1 MLLAWK
7 KNNAHVTNMFK
18 KKSSWEILIFW
29 VEVGKDVE
37 VLLVNCF
44 QSPTLKIHDKIVSL
58 VHQIIDFIPDFVCCC
73 TNLTCGSVKWA
84 YENLSRLN
92 KFLVLV
98 LLSPVNASM
107 HVVIHMSLQN
117 LSFVSQSLSLV
128 SLAKATCNVKLC
140 NKLSSKLLDAMMKI
154 AEYILCFSA
163 EPSPGTSQMKTFR
176 DTKESFINI
185 WWLNCN
191 AAMIMRAVFSVEK
204 HWGCLLLMPLN

>member
-1 MLLAWK
+1 MADVVGLE
-7 KNNAHVTNMFK
+7 KNKAHVTNMLK
-18 KKSSWEILIFW
+18 KKSSREILIFW
-29 VEVGKDVE
+29 VDVGKDVE

-44 QSPTLKIHDKIVSL
+44 QSPTLIHDKIVSL
-58 VHQIIDFIPDFVCCC
+58 VHQIIDFIPDFICGC
-73 TNLTCGSVKWA
+73 TNLICGSVKWA

-98 LLSPVNASM
+98 LLSPVNASI
-107 HVVIHMSLQN
+107 HVVIHMSL
-117 LSFVSQSLSLV
+117 QSLSLV

-154 AEYILCFSA
+154 AEYILCFRA

-176 DTKESFINI
+176 DTKESFISF

-191 AAMIMRAVFSVEK
+191 AAIIMRAVFSVEK
-204 HWGCLLLMPLN
+204 HWGCLLLPLY

>member
-58 VHQIIDFIPDFVCCC
+58 IHQIINFIPDFICCC
-73 TNLTCGSVKWA
+73 TNLTCRSVKWA
-84 YENLSRLN
+84 SESLSRLN

-107 HVVIHMSLQN
+107 HVVIHMSLQS
-117 LSFVSQSLSLV
+117 LSFVSQSLSFV
-128 SLAKATCNVKLC
+128 SLTKATCNVKLC
-140 NKLSSKLLDAMMKI
+140 NKLSSKLLDEMMKI
-154 AEYILCFSA
+154 AENILCFRA
-163 EPSPGTSQMKTFR
+163 EP
-176 DTKESFINI
+176 
-185 WWLNCN
+185 
-191 AAMIMRAVFSVEK
+191 
-204 HWGCLLLMPLN
+204 